1 MSDSKEPDIL
11 KKSANYRVGKAIMS
25 SIISSSKPTYQR
37 EEEKRYDEGS
47 NSNRSGLAK
56 ADSV

>member
-1 MSDSKEPDIL
+1 MNNPMSDSKEPDIL

-37 EEEKRYDEGS
+37 EEEGS